1 MAQPP
6 GKPPESRRI
15 AAENLA
21 RQARLVPG
29 EHESHPPDSQAS
41 DAPDG
46 ATRTQTSG
54 DRPTEPVTDAA
65 RLLRL
70 YEAVLNN
77 TPDLAYVF
85 DLDHR
90 FIYANEGLLRMW
102 GKTWAEATGR
112 TCLEL
117 GYPDWHAEMHD
128 REIEQVVATRQ
139 PIRGEVPFSGTFGRR
154 IYDYI
159 FVPVFSPD
167 GQVEAVAGTT
177 RDITEVREAEQALS
191 ASEDR
196 FRRLAESMP
205 QLVWTA
211 NVLGH
216 IEYYNSQ
223 GEEYDGLGHSSDGEQ
238 YWRPTLHPEDLDRTR
253 EAWRIAVASEHSYE
267 CEHRVRMVDG
277 TYQWHLTRADRVE
290 TDGAVQWYGT
300 STNIHGLK
308 QADELKDEFL
318 AIASHELRNP
328 VAAVHGL
335 AQQLNRARNSGNL
348 TPERLEAYAAGL
360 LSSSTY
366 LARLT
371 NDLMDVSR
379 LQRGRL
385 PLQPEPTDVTAVIEE
400 VVFLDEFPT
409 ARIRPELA
417 ADLGVVHLDRAR
429 IRQVL
434 ANLLDNALKYS
445 PDDEPVRI
453 ATRRDAGGVLIE
465 VIDRGIGLPADALEA
480 IFTPF
485 GRASNT
491 GSIAGLGMGLYIAR
505 EIAERHGGR
514 LWATSDGEGLG
525 ATLSL
530 WIPTTTAEESRRDPG
545 ASL

>member
-1 MAQPP
+1 MLSQHGSHSDDLREHHAEEGLAGSSEAPSGDQPADRLADP
-6 GKPPESRRI
+6 
-15 AAENLA
+15 A
-21 RQARLVPG
+21 RQ
-29 EHESHPPDSQAS
+29 
-41 DAPDG
+41 
-46 ATRTQTSG
+46 
-54 DRPTEPVTDAA
+54 
-65 RLLRL
+65 LRL
-70 YEAVLNN
+70 YEAVLSN

-85 DLDHR
+85 DLGHR

-102 GKTWAEATGR
+102 GKTWDEAIGK
-112 TCLEL
+112 TCHEL
-117 GYPDWHAEMHD
+117 GYPQWHAEMHD
-128 REIEQVVATRQ
+128 REIEQVVATKQ
-139 PIRGEVPFSGTFGRR
+139 PIRGEVPFAGTFGRR

-159 FVPVFSPD
+159 FVPVFSPK
-167 GQVEAVAGTT
+167 GEVEAVAGTT
-177 RDITEVREAEQALS
+177 RDITEVREAEEALS

-211 NVLGH
+211 NALGH

-223 GEEYDGLGHSSDGEQ
+223 GEEYDGLGRTSDGKQ
-238 YWRPTLHPEDLDRTR
+238 YWRPTLHPDDLALTR
-253 EAWRIAVASEHSYE
+253 EAWRNAVAQERTYE

-290 TDGAVQWYGT
+290 TDGTVQWYGT
-300 STNIHGLK
+300 STNIHELK

-328 VAAVHGL
+328 VAAVHGI
-335 AQQLNRARNSGNL
+335 AQQLNRAHASGNL

-360 LSSSTY
+360 LSSSTH

-385 PLQPEPTDVTAVIEE
+385 PLQLEPTDVTAFIEE
-400 VVFLDEFPT
+400 VVNLDEFP
-409 ARIRPELA
+409 PERLRQEVA
-417 ADLGVVHLDRAR
+417 SDVGVVHLDPAR

-445 PDDEPVRI
+445 PGEELVRLT
-453 ATRRDAGGVLIE
+453 ARRDAGGVLIE
-465 VIDRGIGLPADALEA
+465 VVDRGIGLPADALEA

-491 GSIAGLGMGLYIAR
+491 GFVAGLGMGLYIAR

-514 LWATSDGEGLG
+514 LWATSPGEGLG

-530 WIPTTTAEESRRDPG
+530 WIPATTAEESGRDSV